1 MWVLRKSKIRL
12 HAEDQNRRSQ
22 IFVSQMYSNSFT
34 LRWNQAL
41 KHRHE
46 IKEEDPSIEVY
57 IYVRYA
63 ATLMVKRPGEKI
75 FLSLSLSLSF
85 SRSLFSLKTFSTAH
99 RSVLSAIK
107 IVSANSKEI
116 NLKWIRLH
124 STCLSGEGGHFISR
138 SNYNREKDTD
148 KTRDIK
154 QNSIKNCVICCPLR
168 KRNFKKLIYTKHKW
182 TKNALFAVHIY
193 VKLNITPREDS
204 YIQFKCYFSLSNW

>member
-12 HAEDQNRRSQ
+12 HAGDQNRRSQ

-63 ATLMVKRPGEKI
+63 ATLMLKRPGEKI
-75 FLSLSLSLSF
+75 FLSLSLFSLSL
-85 SRSLFSLKTFSTAH
+85 SLSPSLSLSCSLFSLKTFSTVH
-99 RSVLSAIK
+99 RSILSAIK

-124 STCLSGEGGHFISR
+124 STCISGEGGHFISR

-182 TKNALFAVHIY
+182 TKNALFAVHI
-193 VKLNITPREDS
+193 
-204 YIQFKCYFSLSNW
+204 